1 MAQGDVMRGLSD
13 AQFEVLAG
21 HHFGIHQVDSTVAG
35 IMFELERE
43 GLLVPRVYATKT
55 MFDRTRMG
63 QLALRVETFCRLA
76 ETTTP
81 R

>member
-21 HHFGIHQVDSTVAG
+21 HHFGIHQEDSTIAG

-43 GLLVPRVYATKT
+43 GLLVRRVYTGQT
-55 MFDRTRMG
+55 MFDRTRTG
-63 QLALRVETFCRLA
+63 NLALRVETFCRLV